1 MVHRE
6 LLQLEAEQASKDAA
20 GAAPDEGRS
29 GYHYGAMEQAMDASA
44 SGATL
49 AVCTHFCASRDRESR
64 SAAVLYGSASSGA
77 LPRPADIGGAD
88 YMPSESMQAHYQQF
102 SAYDEAEQYGSYEL
116 DAGGEGNG
124 VAAGAE
130 AEPDFRDSRPLTACG
145 GAEPLC

>member
-1 MVHRE
+1 M
-6 LLQLEAEQASKDAA
+6 
-20 GAAPDEGRS
+20 
-29 GYHYGAMEQAMDASA
+29 
-44 SGATL
+44 
-49 AVCTHFCASRDRESR
+49 
-64 SAAVLYGSASSGA
+64 LYGSASSGA

-124 VAAGAE
+124 VAAGGE

-145 GAEPLC
+145 GAQPLCYHAQAPAGPSFSCAEDDSSGSDG